1 MAAVTDLSTSGQ
13 NDLLLSLLT
22 GVLLLPL
29 ATLFYF
35 FAHSFLRYA
44 LTNWMSWRGYFW
56 MQVLCFWTNCALGQ
70 VVIRTQVWWSKSKTE
85 IRLQLVVFLTDKALH
100 PMTYCA
106 SNIVCSVI
114 FQWYYHT
121 DGDGW
126 QLVCSVVYIW
136 WNSSFGMYAVVT
148 DCSKLN

>member
-1 MAAVTDLSTSGQ
+1 
-13 NDLLLSLLT
+13 
-22 GVLLLPL
+22 
-29 ATLFYF
+29 
-35 FAHSFLRYA
+35 
-44 LTNWMSWRGYFW
+44 
-56 MQVLCFWTNCALGQ
+56 MQVLCFWTKFGGPRA
-70 VVIRTQVWWSKSKTE
+70 SE

-114 FQWYYHT
+114 FQWYY
-121 DGDGW
+121 GDGW

>member
-1 MAAVTDLSTSGQ
+1 M
-13 NDLLLSLLT
+13 
-22 GVLLLPL
+22 
-29 ATLFYF
+29 
-35 FAHSFLRYA
+35 FLDK
-44 LTNWMSWRGYFW
+44 LCSWASSEKGLKFGGSR
-56 MQVLCFWTNCALGQ
+56 A
-70 VVIRTQVWWSKSKTE
+70 SE
-85 IRLQLVVFLTDKALH
+85 ICLQLVVFLADKALH

-114 FQWYYHT
+114 FQWYYHI

-148 DCSKLN
+148 DCSKLY